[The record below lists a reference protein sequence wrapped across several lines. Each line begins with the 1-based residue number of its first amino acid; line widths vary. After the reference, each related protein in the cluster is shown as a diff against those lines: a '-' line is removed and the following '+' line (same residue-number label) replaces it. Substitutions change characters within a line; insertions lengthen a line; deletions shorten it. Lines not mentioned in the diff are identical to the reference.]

1 MIELLRNNHSAL
13 PDFRIKILGLGGA
26 GSNALDRIQLDGAA
40 HAELVALNTDV
51 QSLMGSVAPLKVQL
65 GPTTTRGLGAGGD
78 PEVGYTAADEAA
90 DEIRAAVDGASMVL
104 LCVGLG
110 GGTGSGAA
118 SIVASIAREQG
129 ALVVV
134 FATLPFSFEG
144 KRRIAQAHEALA
156 GLQHYADTVICFEND
171 KMADVVSPRA
181 TIQEAFTAAD
191 RTISESVRA
200 IMALTQQR
208 GLIHIGFDEL
218 ATALRSQNARCIFGY
233 GEADGDTR
241 AHTALER
248 ALKNPLIGRGR
259 MLTEAANVLVNIV
272 GGPSMTLNEVQ
283 LLMEEFNKHIGD
295 ETRILF
301 GTAIDRKLG
310 ERLTVTILSSLAAE
324 SSMRIAPLAVG
335 PRSESA
341 AQATVEAEP
350 ELLPEPRIAYV
361 ETDEEI
367 VAAPAAVV
375 PQAAASVVAPR
386 SVAQSAPA
394 IPAPERVTAP
404 SRRSSA
410 ASPPRAKATT
420 APEVK
425 REARQEQMQFEP
437 VTRGRFEK
445 SEPTIV
451 DGQDLDVPTFLRR
464 NIKAR

>member
-1 MIELLRNNHSAL
+1 MIELLRHNHSAL

-51 QSLMGSVAPLKVQL
+51 QALMGSVAPLKVQL

-200 IMALTQQR
+200 IIALTQQR
-208 GLIHIGFDEL
+208 GFIHIGFDEL

-259 MLTEAANVLVNIV
+259 MLSEAANVLVNIV

-310 ERLTVTILSSLAAE
+310 ERLTVTIVSSLAAE
-324 SSMRIAPLAVG
+324 SAMRIAPLAVG

-341 AQATVEAEP
+341 AEAAVEAEP

-367 VAAPAAVV
+367 VAAPAVVV
-375 PQAAASVVAPR
+375 PQAVAPVAPR

-394 IPAPERVTAP
+394 IPAPDRVTAP
-404 SRRSSA
+404 SRRSSV
-410 ASPPRAKATT
+410 ASPLKVKATI
-420 APEVK
+420 ASEAK